1 MSTYQAFPIGDHGPF
16 LLNALKPCHNPRTL
30 FIVHQLAIEMCES
43 MLFKCVN
50 VWSTRNSLK
59 NYRANRKTFETE
71 PDHLTP
77 LLKSNDRQIGD
88 TNFSISVSWWE
99 SIRQINYYVFFFL
112 AEIFERPSES
122 SIKGI

>member
-1 MSTYQAFPIGDHGPF
+1 M
-16 LLNALKPCHNPRTL
+16 
-30 FIVHQLAIEMCES
+30 HQLAIEMCES

-59 NYRANRKTFETE
+59 KYRANRKTFETE